1 MIAVLNVTRDDWP
14 PESATPCD
22 LIGLELSLFDE
33 DESSAEPLMCM
44 ADELRELLITPCAGR
59 SWEPLRLCPRRRCCD
74 IPTMVEVPA
83 LLYQLD
89 ELLKRVDFV
98 SVGSNDLFQFMFAV
112 DRGNGKVSN
121 RFDTLSAPILRAL
134 RDIVTKAK
142 AAERSASL
150 CGEMA
155 SQPLGALALI
165 ALGYRSLSLSA
176 TAHGP
181 VKAMILDLDARKAEA
196 MMKPLL
202 DSPSDGVSIRDKLKE
217 FAEAEGLPL

>member
-1 MIAVLNVTRDDWP
+1 MNC
-14 PESATPCD
+14 S
-22 LIGLELSLFDE
+22 
-33 DESSAEPLMCM
+33 
-44 ADELRELLITPCAGR
+44 
-59 SWEPLRLCPRRRCCD
+59 
-74 IPTMVEVPA
+74 
-83 LLYQLD
+83 
-89 ELLKRVDFV
+89 KKVDFV

-112 DRGNGKVSN
+112 DRGNSKVSN

-142 AAERSASL
+142 AAEKSASL

-196 MMKPLL
+196 MIKPLL
-202 DSPSDGVSIRDKLKE
+202 DAPSGSVSIRDKLKK
-217 FAEAEGLPL
+217 FAEAEGLAL